1 LILNLFR
8 PFDQLIA
15 SESLIKQIPKLLGNT
30 LNKINK
36 FPIVLGESE
45 GVSDKVA
52 EVRSTV
58 KYQLKKVLCMG
69 TAVGTVSMNEEEIR

>member
-1 LILNLFR
+1 M
-8 PFDQLIA
+8 
-15 SESLIKQIPKLLGNT
+15 GNT

-45 GVSDKVA
+45 GVNDKVA

-69 TAVGTVSMNEEEIR
+69 TAIGSVSLTEEEIR